1 MLNSSAEYALKAT
14 HLLAR
19 IEPGERRTA
28 EELATELDLPANF
41 LSKLLS
47 RLRQRGILESR
58 PGPSGGFRLA
68 REPSEVTLAEVAGP
82 FDDLVRDRQCL
93 LGRPECR
100 DDAPCAAHER
110 WKELADR
117 VERFFRETT
126 LADLDARPRAGSPA
140 GNGRRAGEGRTASGG
155 SRSEGEETA

>member
-1 MLNSSAEYALKAT
+1 MLNSSAEYALKAA

-19 IEPGERRTA
+19 APPRERLTA
-28 EELATELDLPANF
+28 GELAAELDLPANF
-41 LSKLLS
+41 LSKLLG
-47 RLRQRGILESR
+47 RLRQEGILESR

-68 REPSEVTLAEVAGP
+68 RAPSEVTLAEVAAP

-110 WKELADR
+110 WKELAGR

-126 LADLDARPRAGSPA
+126 LADLDARSGDGEPA
-140 GNGRRAGEGRTASGG
+140 GGGASPGGGRTVGADP
-155 SRSEGEETA
+155 RTEGEETA